1 MTLGKTVLL
10 SLSQGGVS
18 FKKNKKKNQPF
29 FFVFRKS
36 APDAFSLQVCLFLSF
51 FLLLNFE
58 TGRAGEGS
66 PILEH
71 SCCYLVVLWFINS
84 FVFLKNKQ

>member
-1 MTLGKTVLL
+1 ML
-10 SLSQGGVS
+10 SLYRSV
-18 FKKNKKKNQPF
+18 F
-29 FFVFRKS
+29 FF
-36 APDAFSLQVCLFLSF
+36 LFF
-51 FLLLNFE
+51 FLNFE